1 MKFISWLEEKKK
13 TKESLPPTAT
23 SSPTRGANQD
33 QTGFRPS
40 GDTADY
46 TISDEKVNEISAEL
60 VGRVNKARL
69 TKPSKTPAATRTLQ
83 KTVTKK
89 WLMSKVGKV
98 KKELDEYEGP
108 DNWEENT
115 PSTRKATSIELAN
128 MAGAVHM
135 PHMKIKEASMV
146 SAVNKDSRIQP
157 VNIADNTP
165 RKGSSAV
172 SKRIISGLQAS
183 ANRRVATLDQ
193 SAQRQKEQSAKDREQ
208 EVARR
213 QREAEKRQGK
223 RDASNNQ

>member
-13 TKESLPPTAT
+13 TKESLPTTAT
-23 SSPTRGANQD
+23 SSPLRGANQD

-46 TISDEKVNEISAEL
+46 TISDEKVNEVSAEL
-60 VGRVNKARL
+60 VGKVNKARL
-69 TKPSKTPAATRTLQ
+69 TKPSKTPKASETLQ
-83 KTVTKK
+83 RTVTKK
-89 WLMSKVGKV
+89 WLESKVGK

-115 PSTRKATSIELAN
+115 PSSRKATSIELAN

-135 PHMKIKEASMV
+135 PHTKIKEASML
-146 SAVNKDSRIQP
+146 SAVNKNNRIQP
-157 VNIADNTP
+157 VNLADNTP
-165 RKGSSAV
+165 RKGSASV

-183 ANRRVATLDQ
+183 ANKRVAALDQ
-193 SAQRQKEQSAKDREQ
+193 SAQRQKEQSTKDREQ

-223 RDASNNQ
+223 QDASNNQ